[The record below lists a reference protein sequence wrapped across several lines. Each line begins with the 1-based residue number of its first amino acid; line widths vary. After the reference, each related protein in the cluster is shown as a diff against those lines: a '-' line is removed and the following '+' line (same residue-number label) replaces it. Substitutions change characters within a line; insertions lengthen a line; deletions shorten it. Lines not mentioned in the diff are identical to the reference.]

1 MLEIKA
7 ENRDIFG
14 KKLVSFRKKGKLPA
28 ILYGPKAE
36 NRAIFV
42 SSANF
47 KKIWAVAGEST
58 VIQIRLT
65 PDVKKSPTSDVVEV
79 LIYEVAVDPVKSEPV
94 HVDFY
99 AVQMDKLIEAS
110 ALLNFE
116 GISPAVKD
124 FGGIL
129 VKVMHELQVE
139 ALPKNLPHEL
149 IIDISKLVNLGDKI
163 LAKDINLPGGVELKV
178 NPEEVVV
185 LIETPKEEAVLTE
198 EEKIAFEEIKV
209 AGKKEKEEVE
219 EK

>member
-1 MLEIKA
+1 MLELQA

-42 SSANF
+42 SSTNF
-47 KKIWAVAGEST
+47 KKIWQEAGEST
-58 VIQIRLT
+58 VIQLT
-65 PDVKKSPTSDVVEV
+65 LGDFKKEV

-99 AVQMDKLIEAS
+99 AVQMDKPIEAS
-110 ALLNFE
+110 VLLNFE

-149 IIDISKLVNLGDKI
+149 IIDISKLINLGDKI

-185 LIETPKEEAVLTE
+185 LVETPKEEAAPPE
-198 EEKIAFEEIKV
+198 EEKIAFEEIEV
-209 AGKKEKEEVE
+209 AGKKEKEEGEEE
-219 EK
+219 EKGEKKG